1 LRTIATEAEDRSAVS
16 RIDQTLF
23 VLQAVTT
30 VANAAD
36 FIPGL
41 RIATQLAYS
50 VADTVLFRPSV
61 QSRITAEKIAHPKC
75 FSFELSDF
83 F

>member
-1 LRTIATEAEDRSAVS
+1 MATEADDRSAVS

-41 RIATQLAYS
+41 RIAAQLAYS
-50 VADTVLFRPSV
+50 VADIAKVRGFVLPLFF
-61 QSRITAEKIAHPKC
+61 C
-75 FSFELSDF
+75 LSYSLEISESQE
-83 F
+83 